1 MSFKGHEIRKLRQR
15 LGWSL
20 AEMARQMGCSTELV
34 SQWELNAANPDADS
48 LNQLRYLS
56 VYVETYSDQISQQP
70 FAEQEMED
78 RRVSQLTYRE
88 LLNGS
93 GRN

>member
-1 MSFKGHEIRKLRQR
+1 MSFNGQEIRKLRQR

-34 SQWELNAANPDADS
+34 NNWETNGVRPDADS

-56 VYVETYSDQISQQP
+56 FYVETYSDQISQQP
-70 FAEQEMED
+70 HAEQEMED
-78 RRVSQLTYRE
+78 RRVSQLTYRD
-88 LLNGS
+88 LLNG
-93 GRN
+93 GN